1 MPAAAGAP
9 TIEVNGGVGTARTSP
24 ACMPTPHASVSL
36 LLCGMAPMLTDG
48 WVEQVGVA
56 AVQLTGITRHEG
68 LIVNS
73 IMHEPST

>member
-1 MPAAAGAP
+1 
-9 TIEVNGGVGTARTSP
+9 
-24 ACMPTPHASVSL
+24 MPTPHASVSL